1 MAGLTTANNVQVI
14 MIQFTTFIATDPC
27 DTNNGGCDHTCTNT
41 NGAAVC
47 SCLSGTLNADGM
59 ACDGGN
65 ISQ

>member
-1 MAGLTTANNVQVI
+1 MLHTSATSVQVI
-14 MIQFTTFIATDPC
+14 MIKFTTFIATDPC
-27 DTNNGGCDHTCTNT
+27 ATSNGGCAQTCTNT

-59 ACDGGN
+59 ACHGGN